1 MFQSNPTAP
10 HPSFKQTKA
19 APHAPLMTNEAS
31 VLDIT
36 LLIIAF
42 LTLGIS
48 SSLVLKVI
56 GFH

>member
-1 MFQSNPTAP
+1 MFQSSPIQP
-10 HPSFKQTKA
+10 HPIFKQTKA

-36 LLIIAF
+36 LLIVAF
-42 LTLGIS
+42 LTLGVS